1 MAEAIDVGSDS
12 DVEISI
18 EEDLESM
25 REELEP
31 DADLTR
37 EIPRIGKFYV
47 FRVTLNDGSVRYMI
61 SPLNATSTFS
71 IKKREVQ
78 TKFGVTEAASCAM
91 QLKLVA
97 VAPDYVTGELVGVY
111 QVMSA
116 DNFVKAGLKVQE
128 LRDSLD
134 RDLLRKQLLA
144 IEYNTALR
152 LKHLLDLRN
161 QEIMTLQ
168 RAVRDFTVDI
178 PQAASEMA
186 AAMATYEELALE
198 SAKESLKK
206 LSRGKWAFINSWWFW
221 AMIILAILAFIAFL
235 PVMGGGR

>member
-1 MAEAIDVGSDS
+1 MVEETIDVGSDS

-18 EEDLESM
+18 EEDIESM

-37 EIPRIGKFYV
+37 DIPRVGNFYV
-47 FRVTLNDGSVRYMI
+47 FRVTLDDGSVRYLI

-71 IKKREVQ
+71 FKKREVQ
-78 TKFGVTEAASCAM
+78 TEYGIAEAPACAM
-91 QLKLVA
+91 QLKLVG
-97 VAPDYVTGELVGVY
+97 VAPDYRTGRLIGVY

-186 AAMATYEELALE
+186 AAMVTYEELALK
-198 SAKESLKK
+198 SAQESLKK
-206 LSRGKWAFINSWWFW
+206 LSTKKWAFINSWWFW

-235 PVMGGGR
+235 PTLGGR